1 MRVSLG
7 GIGRRGAV
15 GIGAGMGHGRRA
27 EDRAPLVALGVGEEA
42 TALLVVVGR
51 QRDTAH
57 GDEVR
62 GVKALECFGAL
73 LPLYGQGLACA

>member
-1 MRVSLG
+1 MS
-7 GIGRRGAV
+7 
-15 GIGAGMGHGRRA
+15 HGRRT

-62 GVKALECFGAL
+62 GVEALESLGAFL
-73 LPLYGQGLACA
+73 TLYG